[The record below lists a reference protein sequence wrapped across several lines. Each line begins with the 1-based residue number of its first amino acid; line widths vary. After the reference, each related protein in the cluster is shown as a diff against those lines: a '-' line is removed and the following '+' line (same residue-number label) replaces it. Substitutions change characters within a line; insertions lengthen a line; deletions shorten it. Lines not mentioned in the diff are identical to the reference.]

1 MVLGYKFN
9 HHPRK
14 YCRQCQNRPSKTIIL
29 RASRQHLTG
38 AGQSSEAGECLVK
51 ISYKNKNAISQAS

>member
-14 YCRQCQNRPSKTIIL
+14 YCRQCQNRSSKTIIL

-51 ISYKNKNAISQAS
+51 NIIEK